1 MDRNSALSRF
11 DPINTS
17 FDEDIKSI
25 IYYLASQAD
34 KSEWSLDKPW
44 DLSKLIISLIR
55 RTPTMAALGK
65 WVYREIQSVQQSSIG
80 LDYPFVDIESA
91 TKKEG
96 AVDTVFQKLISGP
109 QILKASL
116 SKREIILQSL
126 RPLSGRE
133 TVLDKLTSG
142 LDGLKTNIAI
152 EKHKILGRLNEKE
165 ERNSKKK

>member
-1 MDRNSALSRF
+1 MDRNRDLSNL
-11 DPINTS
+11 DPTNNL
-17 FDEDIKSI
+17 FGEDIKSI

-34 KSEWSLDKPW
+34 NSEWSLGNPR
-44 DLSKLIISLIR
+44 DLSQLIIPLIR
-55 RTPTMAALGK
+55 RTPTKSALRK
-65 WVYREIQSVQQSSIG
+65 WAYRETQSVQESSVG
-80 LDYPFVDIESA
+80 LDYPSLDIESP
-91 TKKEG
+91 TKRED
-96 AVDTVFQKLISGP
+96 AVDTVFQKSIVAP

-126 RPLSGRE
+126 RPLTGRE

-165 ERNSKKK
+165 GKNSKKK